1 MDIVHLQYFQVVAEQ
16 ENLTRAAEIL
26 HISQPALSASI
37 SKLEKE
43 LGVQLFDRVGRRIQL
58 NQYGRIYSDYVN
70 QALNNLNNAA
80 RELDNYTRRGKQI
93 ITIST
98 VSIQAIQDLLS
109 DFMDSHANIGIRRY
123 EIMPRDVQDE
133 LKNND
138 CDFVITA
145 TSGPFEQTE
154 NACIV
159 KREKLYLA
167 VQKNHP
173 LSKRERISL
182 IEAKEEAF
190 VSLPEGYS
198 FREITE
204 GLCRRAGFS
213 CDVLHECFHC
223 QLLNYVSDG
232 IGVAIVTEEVRDRER
247 QRLAGSNNQ
256 IVFLELTDEEAFRN
270 IIFLWNQDKVL
281 SAAAKTLLEYASR
294 YYQDDVKKATHTG
307 CLFDV

>member
-80 RELDNYTRRGKQI
+80 RELDNCTRRRKQT

-98 VSIQAIQDLLS
+98 VSTQAIQDLLS
-109 DFMDSHANIGIRRY
+109 DFLDSHTNIAIRRY
-123 EIMPRDVQDE
+123 EVMPRDVFDE

-145 TSGPFEQTE
+145 TSGTYRDTE
-154 NACIV
+154 NTCIV

-167 VQKNHP
+167 VQKKHP
-173 LSKRERISL
+173 LASRGEVSL
-182 IEAKEEAF
+182 KEAKDEAF

-204 GLCRRAGFS
+204 GLCRQAGFS

-247 QRLAGSNNQ
+247 QRLG
-256 IVFLELTDEEAFRN
+256 LTDSQVTFLDLTDPTAFRN
-270 IIFLWNQDKVL
+270 IVFMWNHGKVL
-281 SAAAKTLLEYASR
+281 SSAAKTLLEYAKR
-294 YYQDDVKKATHTG
+294 YYKAQKEETY
-307 CLFDV
+307 